1 MHEKV
6 FIFDDICHKFTMVMS
21 LLWNGMIFLINE
33 ELNAELLQRTKWWSV
48 FDKFTIN
55 QKVSKFLQ
63 FLIQALHEQNVNSHS
78 FQHIKKKL
86 LSPPTKQHMDMDA
99 GCKKIKISVSKIN
112 PNSDVFVLY
121 ESFSFILAAIN
132 FSIKA
137 HQCRVPLSSLF
148 FPWWLC

>member
-6 FIFDDICHKFTMVMS
+6 FIFDDICHKFIMVMS
-21 LLWNGMIFLINE
+21 LLWNGTIFLINE

-78 FQHIKKKL
+78 FQHIKKNFYHHQQNNTWTWTQVVNKSKYRFQKL
-86 LSPPTKQHMDMDA
+86 IQTLMSLCSTRVL
-99 GCKKIKISVSKIN
+99 VS
-112 PNSDVFVLY
+112 FW
-121 ESFSFILAAIN
+121 
-132 FSIKA
+132 
-137 HQCRVPLSSLF
+137 QQ
-148 FPWWLC
+148 